1 MSGCGLLWRTPFAAK
16 TGFFDE
22 GWELHLS
29 VGVRTRLRVNYTL
42 TLSCRSKVAV
52 VDSFLRPNDHT
63 SPGKLGNL
71 NELGNINR
79 DLKRINK
86 NG

>member
-1 MSGCGLLWRTPFAAK
+1 MKRGRS
-16 TGFFDE
+16 DE

-52 VDSFLRPNDHT
+52 VDSFLRPMT
-63 SPGKLGNL
+63 SLAH
-71 NELGNINR
+71 EYEVSSTR
-79 DLKRINK
+79 DDFPPSQWALSPIRQQSVTSDV
-86 NG
+86 